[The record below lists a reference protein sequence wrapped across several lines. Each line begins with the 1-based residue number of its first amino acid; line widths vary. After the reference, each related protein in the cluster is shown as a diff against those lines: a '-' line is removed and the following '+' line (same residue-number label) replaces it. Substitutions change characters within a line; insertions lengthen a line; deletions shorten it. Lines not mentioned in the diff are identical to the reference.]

1 MHADR
6 LAKSS
11 VPSSDRGM
19 QYRAA
24 ADVFSSGAAFR
35 SLPTDG
41 LVDVST
47 DGEAAANTSTE
58 KRYEGAFFFCA
69 ADARRRRFF
78 EQRARSTRFT
88 GRSAISMSGRPCG
101 ASLDWPEG
109 RVERIRRH

>member
-47 DGEAAANTSTE
+47 DGEAAANASTE

-69 ADARRRRFF
+69 ADALVMRRSPLLCTALHCAEPNDTAPVAGRF
-78 EQRARSTRFT
+78 A
-88 GRSAISMSGRPCG
+88 
-101 ASLDWPEG
+101 
-109 RVERIRRH
+109 V

>member
-47 DGEAAANTSTE
+47 DGEAAANASTE

-78 EQRARSTRFT
+78 EQPARRVLPVGRRFQCLVDRVAHRWI
-88 GRSAISMSGRPCG
+88 GRKAALSG
-101 ASLDWPEG
+101 
-109 RVERIRRH
+109 